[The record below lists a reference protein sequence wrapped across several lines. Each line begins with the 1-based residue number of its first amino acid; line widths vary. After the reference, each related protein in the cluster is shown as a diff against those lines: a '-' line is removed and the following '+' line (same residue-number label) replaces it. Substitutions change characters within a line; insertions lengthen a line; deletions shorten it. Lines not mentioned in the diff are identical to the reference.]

1 MARDD
6 MDAMFKALDITI
18 DRCIK
23 YGLTEKQMQTA
34 VRETISFYMGENTRE
49 LDNNATIENCHE

>member
-6 MDAMFKALDITI
+6 MDAMFKALDMTI
-18 DRCIK
+18 DRCIE

-34 VRETISFYMGENTRE
+34 IRETISFYMV
-49 LDNNATIENCHE
+49 DHI

>member
-23 YGLTEKQMQTA
+23 YGLTGEQMQTA
-34 VRETISFYMGENTRE
+34 IRETISFYMGNERE
-49 LDNNATIENCHE
+49 Q